1 MNIKAH
7 LKEHIHAY
15 VMATNAMIAVAT
27 VAFAVIGVFS
37 GSLTTP
43 VLVGNAAVFGT
54 IWALGKFG
62 NEQLEDMEYED
73 HLNCGHMEKPDND

>member
-7 LKEHIHAY
+7 LKEHYAAY
-15 VMATNAMIAVAT
+15 IMVTNAMIAVAT
-27 VAFAVIGVFS
+27 AAFAVIGVFS

-43 VLVGNAAVFGT
+43 VLVANAAVFGT

-62 NEQLEDMEYED
+62 NEQLEDME
-73 HLNCGHMEKPDND
+73 HLEKKDD

>member
-7 LKEHIHAY
+7 LKEHHETYIM
-15 VMATNAMIAVAT
+15 VTNAMIAVAT
-27 VAFAVIGVFS
+27 AAFAILGVFS

-43 VLVGNAAVFGT
+43 VLVANAGVFGV

-62 NEQLEDMEYED
+62 NEELEDMEHED
-73 HLNCGHMEKPDND
+73 HNYRA

>member
-7 LKEHIHAY
+7 LKKHYTAY
-15 VMATNAMIAVAT
+15 IMGTNAMIAVAT
-27 VAFAVIGVFS
+27 AAFAVLGVFS
-37 GSLTTP
+37 GSMSTP

-62 NEQLEDMEYED
+62 NETLEDMEHVHD
-73 HLNCGHMEKPDND
+73 DCDK